1 MGLSGMLITSQE
13 KERSRLASE
22 IHDDFSQRLALLAF
36 GLENAEEAI
45 TTLPGEAVRQMHSPL
60 NSASEIGAD
69 LHTFRIVSILDL
81 SEKTVEF
88 HKHHIYGNIRSQEQR
103 RSRRCSP

>member
-1 MGLSGMLITSQE
+1 MGLSGMLITAQE

-22 IHDDFSQRLALLAF
+22 IHDAFSQRLALLAL

-45 TTLPGEAVRQMHSPL
+45 STSPGEAVRQMHSPL

-69 LHTFRIVSILDL
+69 LHTFRIVSIPRPRSFGAC
-81 SEKTVEF
+81 SEGQCFVQ
-88 HKHHIYGNIRSQEQR
+88 GIRHRTGS
-103 RSRRCSP
+103 